1 MFELALVV
9 HFEAFPPNFFDSKGK
24 NMNTR
29 LTAAAVALL
38 GASFLAQAQAAT
50 TLDTVKARGHLV
62 CGVNT
67 SAPGFSSVDSKGN
80 WSGLDVDV
88 CRAVAAATL
97 GDASKVKFVPLSSPQ
112 RFSALQA
119 GEIDVLA
126 RNTTWTM
133 TRDTTT
139 GSVFTVTTYY
149 DGQGF
154 MVPKKL
160 KVKSAAQLRGAT
172 ICVQSGTSSE
182 KSLADYFAQQNIKF
196 RTVVF
201 DTTEA
206 TQAAFFSGRCQAY
219 TTDMSDLAGARTNS
233 PNPADYEILPDV
245 ISKEPLAPAVRRG
258 DDQWLSIVRWSIFAM
273 LNAEELGLTKANVDE
288 KKKGDMRPDVQRLL
302 GAAEDMGKAL
312 GLDSQWSYNIIKQV
326 GNYGESFE
334 ANMGPNSKLGLPR
347 GVNNLWTQG
356 GLMYAP
362 PVR

>member
-1 MFELALVV
+1 MKFKKIATVVALATL
-9 HFEAFPPNFFDSKGK
+9 
-24 NMNTR
+24 
-29 LTAAAVALL
+29 AVATQ
-38 GASFLAQAQAAT
+38 ASAAS
-50 TLDTVKARGHLV
+50 TLDTVRARGQLI

-67 SAPGFSSVDSKGN
+67 AAPGFSSVDSKGN

-97 GDASKVKFVPLSSPQ
+97 GDAKKVKFIPLSSSQ
-112 RFSALQA
+112 RFAALQS
-119 GEIDVLA
+119 GEIDLLA
-126 RNTTWTM
+126 RNTTWSM

-139 GSVFTVTTYY
+139 GSIFAAVTYY

-154 MVPKKL
+154 MVPKQL
-160 KVKSAAQLRGAT
+160 KVKSAKQLNGAT

-182 KSLADYFAQQNIKF
+182 KSLADYFDQHKMKY

-233 PNPADYEILPDV
+233 PKPNDYEILPEV

-258 DDQWLSIVRWSIFAM
+258 DDEWLSIVRWSIFTM
-273 LNAEELGLTKANVDE
+273 LNAEELGITKANVE
-288 KKKGDMRPDVQRLL
+288 QKKSTDMRPDVQRLL
-302 GAAEDMGKAL
+302 GASEDMGKML
-312 GLDSQWSYNIIKQV
+312 GLDKNWSYRIVKQV

-334 ANMGPNSKLGLPR
+334 ANMGPNSELGLPR
-347 GVNNLWTQG
+347 GVNKLWTEG

-362 PVR
+362 PIR

>member
-1 MFELALVV
+1 
-9 HFEAFPPNFFDSKGK
+9 
-24 NMNTR
+24 
-29 LTAAAVALL
+29 
-38 GASFLAQAQAAT
+38 
-50 TLDTVKARGHLV
+50 
-62 CGVNT
+62 
-67 SAPGFSSVDSKGN
+67 
-80 WSGLDVDV
+80 
-88 CRAVAAATL
+88 
-97 GDASKVKFVPLSSPQ
+97 
-112 RFSALQA
+112 
-119 GEIDVLA
+119 
-126 RNTTWTM
+126 
-133 TRDTTT
+133 
-139 GSVFTVTTYY
+139 
-149 DGQGF
+149 

-160 KVKSAAQLRGAT
+160 KVKSATQLRGAT

-233 PNPADYEILPDV
+233 PNPADYDILPDV

-288 KKKGDMRPDVQRLL
+288 KKKGDMRPDVQRLV

>member
-1 MFELALVV
+1 
-9 HFEAFPPNFFDSKGK
+9 
-24 NMNTR
+24 MN
-29 LTAAAVALL
+29 LK
-38 GASFLAQAQAAT
+38 GASVAIALAAT
-50 TLDTVKARGHLV
+50 FSMQANAASTLDTVRARGQLI

-67 SAPGFSSVDSKGN
+67 AAPGFSSVDSKGN
-80 WSGLDVDV
+80 WTGLDVDV

-97 GDASKVKFVPLSSPQ
+97 GDAKKVKFVPLSSSQ

-119 GEIDVLA
+119 GEIDLLA
-126 RNTTWTM
+126 RNTTWSM

-139 GSVFTVTTYY
+139 GSIFTAVTYY

-154 MVPKKL
+154 MVPKRL
-160 KVKSAAQLRGAT
+160 KVQSAKQLNGAT
-172 ICVQSGTSSE
+172 ICVQSGTSTE
-182 KSLADYFAQQNIKF
+182 KSLADYFSQHNMKY

-233 PNPADYEILPDV
+233 EKPDDYAILPEV

-258 DDQWLSIVRWSIFAM
+258 DDEWLSIVRWSIFTM
-273 LNAEELGLTKANVDE
+273 LNAEELGLTKANADQ
-288 KKKGDMRPDVQRLL
+288 KKATDMRPDVQRLL
-302 GAAEDMGKAL
+302 GASEDMGKML
-312 GLDSQWSYNIIKQV
+312 GLDKNWSYRIVKQV

-334 ANMGPNSKLGLPR
+334 ANMGPNSQLGLPR
-347 GVNNLWTQG
+347 GVNKLWTEG

>member
-1 MFELALVV
+1 
-9 HFEAFPPNFFDSKGK
+9 
-24 NMNTR
+24 MNTR
-29 LTAAAVALL
+29 LVATTVALL

-50 TLDTVKARGHLV
+50 TLETVKARGHLI

-119 GEIDVLA
+119 GEIDMLA

-139 GSVFTVTTYY
+139 GSVFTAVTYY

-154 MVPKKL
+154 MVPKRL
-160 KVKSAAQLRGAT
+160 KVTKAEQLRGAT

-182 KSLADYFAQQNIKF
+182 KSLADYFAQKNIKF

-233 PNPADYEILPDV
+233 PNPADYDILPDV

-258 DDQWLSIVRWSIFAM
+258 DDQWLSIVRWSIFTM
-273 LNAEELGLTKANVDE
+273 LNAEELGMTKANVDE
-288 KKKGDMRPDVQRLL
+288 LKKTDTRPDVQRLA

-347 GVNNLWTQG
+347 GVNKLWTQG

>member
-1 MFELALVV
+1 MQTKLSTLSLAICGLAL
-9 HFEAFPPNFFDSKGK
+9 
-24 NMNTR
+24 
-29 LTAAAVALL
+29 
-38 GASFLAQAQAAT
+38 ASQAYAAT
-50 TLDTVKARGHLV
+50 TLETVKARGQLV

-80 WSGLDVDV
+80 WTGLDVDV

-97 GDASKVKFVPLSSPQ
+97 GDAKKVKFVPLSSPQ

-119 GEIDVLA
+119 GEVDLLA

-139 GSVFTVTTYY
+139 GAIFTAVTYY

-154 MVPKKL
+154 MVPKRL
-160 KVKSAAQLRGAT
+160 NVKSAKQLNGAT

-182 KSLADYFAQQNIKF
+182 KSLADYFGVNKMKF
-196 RTVVF
+196 KTVVF

-219 TTDMSDLAGARTNS
+219 TTDMSDLAGARLNS
-233 PNPADYEILPDV
+233 GKPADYEILPDL

-258 DDQWLSIVRWSIFAM
+258 DDEWLSIVRWSIFTM
-273 LNAEELGLTKANVDE
+273 LNAEELGITKANADE
-288 KKKGDMRPDVQRLL
+288 KLAKDMTPDVQRIL
-302 GAAEDMGKAL
+302 GATEDMGKML
-312 GLDSQWSYNIIKQV
+312 GLDKQWSYRIIKQV

-334 ANMGPNSKLGLPR
+334 ANMGPKSALGLPR
-347 GVNNLWTQG
+347 GNNNLWTQG
-356 GLMYAP
+356 GLLYAP
-362 PVR
+362 PIR